1 MRDFYVD
8 AYAALDGGHGP
19 EWVSSVPG
27 FVALRRQGLDL
38 RAPVAVLTGD
48 NGVGKSTLAEGIA
61 FEYGFPERGGIWGVQ
76 RSAGPINPL
85 RRWAS
90 LRLGT
95 APKDGYFLRAEA
107 HYNVGSTAMSHGES
121 VMDVVQR
128 SFDGRGLYILDEPES
143 GLSLVRQMTLMAEIH
158 RAAEAGAQFI
168 VVTHSPIVAAIPGAR
183 IVEITEDGFFLELR
197 DVTQTLAFQ
206 SLREFLYA
214 SGC

>member
-38 RAPVAVLTGD
+38 RAPVTVLTGD

-107 HYNVGSTAMSHGES
+107 HYNVGSTAM
-121 VMDVVQR
+121 
-128 SFDGRGLYILDEPES
+128 
-143 GLSLVRQMTLMAEIH
+143 
-158 RAAEAGAQFI
+158 
-168 VVTHSPIVAAIPGAR
+168 
-183 IVEITEDGFFLELR
+183 
-197 DVTQTLAFQ
+197 
-206 SLREFLYA
+206 
-214 SGC
+214 

>member
-8 AYAALDGGHGP
+8 AYAAVDGGHGP

-38 RAPVAVLTGD
+38 RAPVTVLTGD

-85 RRWAS
+85 RGWAS
-90 LRLGT
+90 LRLGN
-95 APKDGYFLRAEA
+95 AAKDGYFLRAET
-107 HYNVGSTAMSHGES
+107 HYNVGSTVMSHGES

-183 IVEITEDGFFLELR
+183 IVEITEDGFFLEMR

-206 SLREFLYA
+206 SLAEVMRRV
-214 SGC
+214 

>member
-1 MRDFYVD
+1 
-8 AYAALDGGHGP
+8 
-19 EWVSSVPG
+19 
-27 FVALRRQGLDL
+27 
-38 RAPVAVLTGD
+38 
-48 NGVGKSTLAEGIA
+48 
-61 FEYGFPERGGIWGVQ
+61 
-76 RSAGPINPL
+76 
-85 RRWAS
+85 
-90 LRLGT
+90 
-95 APKDGYFLRAEA
+95 
-107 HYNVGSTAMSHGES
+107 
-121 VMDVVQR
+121 MDVVQR